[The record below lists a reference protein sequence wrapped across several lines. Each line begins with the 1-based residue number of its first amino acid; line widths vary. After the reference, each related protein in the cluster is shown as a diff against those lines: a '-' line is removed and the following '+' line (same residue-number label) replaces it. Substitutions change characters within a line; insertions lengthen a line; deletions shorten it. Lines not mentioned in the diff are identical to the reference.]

1 MTTKIRIG
9 VLVGFWTF
17 SVTASAEIW
26 HGLYTDATSYAIG
39 DTVKVYASVPN
50 QDIVV
55 RLVALDEEWTEA
67 ARSSVL
73 EVGSQFSRVGSFL
86 EYPSVSLV
94 GRTSFTLE
102 GWLHPT
108 LLGGDTVVVA
118 GQFGLNEAAAAI
130 IITPEGRL
138 AAYVS
143 DTPQTDPA
151 RLAIAPLP
159 ANFDIWLDSWRH
171 LALSYDGAL
180 VKLYV
185 DGGLAAQR
193 AQTGPVAE
201 VAAPFRLGARSEA
214 PGDLTG
220 VIDGRLDSWALWPT
234 ALSAAQIEARR
245 QRGLAETDPAPGP
258 EEVDLY
264 LGFEGPYPS
273 VQDSSVK
280 GHVGV
285 VTNHGHPGVAGV
297 TVEGRAFRLNHDQIV
312 DAGWQVTVELTIP
325 SDIES
330 GMYAIQALL
339 GPDFTPTQE
348 GDEVSVRAIAIRP
361 AATGPRAPI
370 AVVLPT
376 NTWTA
381 YNRWPRS
388 YGPGITL
395 RSRQP
400 GGCEGSTPRLC
411 LEGGNNSAYNEMG
424 DGRSL
429 SYFHGW
435 QRPSRESNPMKPGAA
450 RGGYSVRAPN
460 SMYLVQW
467 LDAQGFAYDV
477 YSDDDFDA
485 GLISAADH
493 RVLMPHSHHGYWS
506 DGMLEALTQ
515 FLDDGGS
522 VVAPAGNIFTWR
534 VVYGA
539 NRVQEVRK
547 FRQAPV
553 LGIADLQSGI
563 DGAFLG
569 TLRSAALCNGS
580 GSYHGGDRH
589 KALGVVIHLTLP
601 CSNKPFCFGQWAA
614 LNTDHWLWQSS
625 GLSDD
630 ERFGFGRETSNPARQ
645 AFAVGHEADTW
656 VEGMPLPGLAEGQQ
670 AVILAEGTDFDPTD
684 SSDGGIPDGFPIPDD
699 IPAPSPR
706 TCQNILDLIGSEP
719 PEDGRSAVTKAG
731 TILYFPHSGGGHVL
745 VIGAS
750 ATPWALQSD
759 ARLSGLQSRAL
770 ECFANDV
777 GCGGLP
783 PVVSYFP
790 QIGNG
795 VANTIRLQTTL
806 FFVNTGEE
814 TTATVEFLNSQ
825 GPIEM
830 ELIGGANDILPS
842 SPSSIFSIPL
852 GRGAAGSFRTKGTGD
867 LVVGYAKVTAGQG
880 VGGTALFT
888 RSDGGVVVYEAGV
901 PSAQPIREFSVFL
914 DSRGK
919 RDTGLAIV
927 YPPQESGGNDA
938 AQVVTASVTL
948 RVYSKTLDFVGETTF
963 TLEPGDH
970 RARFIREFFE
980 EEAPDLAAQLQAM
993 EGVVTV
999 ESDQPL
1005 AAVTLRQNDDPL
1017 LGLPEDV
1024 PTLAVFPVIPGR
1036 GDEAMAQA
1044 LSGGWDRTI
1053 P

>member
-1 MTTKIRIG
+1 MTNKVWIG

-17 SVTASAEIW
+17 SVPASAEIW

-39 DTVKVYASVPN
+39 DTIKVYGSAPN
-50 QDIVV
+50 QEIVIRLV
-55 RLVALDEEWTEA
+55 RLDKGWTEV
-67 ARSSVL
+67 ARSDVL
-73 EVGSQFSRVGSFL
+73 EVGPQSSLVGSFL
-86 EYPSVSLV
+86 EYPNVSLA

-102 GWLHPT
+102 GWFHPT

-118 GQFGLNEAAAAI
+118 GQFGMNEAAAAI
-130 IITPEGRL
+130 IITPDGRL

-151 RLAIAPLP
+151 RLALAPLP
-159 ANFDIWLDSWRH
+159 PNFDTWLDSWRH
-171 LALSYDGAL
+171 LALSYDGAQ

-185 DGGLAAQR
+185 DGILAAQR

-201 VAAPFRLGARSEA
+201 VAVPFRLGARSEA

-220 VIDGRLDSWALWPT
+220 VLDGRLDSWALWPT
-234 ALSAAQIEARR
+234 ALSAPQIEARR
-245 QRGLAETDPAPGP
+245 QRGLAETDPAPDP
-258 EEVDLY
+258 AEVDLY

-273 VQDSSVK
+273 VDDGSSN
-280 GHVGV
+280 GHAGV

-312 DAGWQVTVELTIP
+312 DAGWQVTTELAIP
-325 SDIES
+325 SDVAS

-339 GPDFTPTQE
+339 GPDFTPTQG
-348 GDEVSVRAIAIRP
+348 GDEVSVRAIAVRP
-361 AATGPRAPI
+361 EATGPRAPI

-381 YNRWPRS
+381 YNHWPQT
-388 YGPGITL
+388 YGPGITP

-411 LEGGNNSAYNEMG
+411 REGGNNSAYNEMG

-435 QRPSRESNPMKPGAA
+435 QRPSRQSNPIKPGAA

-477 YSDDDFDA
+477 YSDDDFDT
-485 GLISAADH
+485 GLISAANH
-493 RVLMPHSHHGYWS
+493 RVLMPHSHHEYWS

-547 FRQAPV
+547 FRRAPV
-553 LGIADLQSGI
+553 LGVADLQSGI
-563 DGAFLG
+563 DRAYLG
-569 TLRSAALCNGS
+569 SLRSAALCNGG
-580 GSYHGGDRH
+580 GSYHGGDSH

-614 LNTDHWLWQSS
+614 LNTNHWLWQGS

-630 ERFGFGRETSNPARQ
+630 ERFGFGRETSNPLQ
-645 AFAVGHEADTW
+645 AYAVGHEADTW

-684 SSDGGIPDGFPIPDD
+684 SSKGGIPDGFPIPDD
-699 IPAPSPR
+699 IPAPPPR
-706 TCQNILDLIGSEP
+706 TCQNILDLIGSES
-719 PEDGRSAVTKAG
+719 PEDGRRAVTKAG
-731 TILYFPHSGGGHVL
+731 TILYFPHSGGGQVL

-759 ARLSGLQSRAL
+759 ARLSGLLFRAL
-770 ECFANDV
+770 SCFANDV
-777 GCGGLP
+777 GCGGIP

-790 QIGNG
+790 QIGDG
-795 VANTIRLQTTL
+795 IASTIRLQTTL
-806 FFVNTGEE
+806 FFVNAGEA
-814 TTATVEFLNSQ
+814 TAATVEFLNSQ

-830 ELIGGANDILPS
+830 ELIGGANGPAPIGPS
-842 SPSSIFSIPL
+842 STFSIPL
-852 GRGAAGSFRTKGTGD
+852 GRGAAASFQTKGTGD
-867 LVVGYAKVTAGQG
+867 LVVGYAKVTAGQN
-880 VGGTALFT
+880 VGGTAVFT

-901 PSAQPIREFSVFL
+901 PSAKPISEFSVFL
-914 DSRGK
+914 DSRGT

-927 YPPQESGGNDA
+927 YPPKESGENDA
-938 AQVVTASVTL
+938 AQVATANVTM
-948 RVYSKTLDFVGETTF
+948 RVYSKTLDFLGETTF
-963 TLEPGDH
+963 TLEPGAH

-980 EEAPDLAAQLQAM
+980 EENPDLATQLGAM

-999 ESDQPL
+999 ESNQPL

-1036 GDEAMAQA
+1036 GDEALAAA
-1044 LSGGWDRTI
+1044 LSGGWDRAI